1 MAGKDN
7 NSSVSSELAFASAT
21 ELAQKLRNRE
31 LSCEELLD
39 HYLDRVD
46 RYNGELNALVVDIRD
61 QARED
66 ARAADKALAS
76 GKDIG
81 PLHGIPMTV
90 KESYNVAG
98 TPTTWGNPDWK
109 DNVVNEDA
117 ESVKKLKDAGVIVF
131 GKTNVP
137 LMLADFQ
144 SYNDVYGTTNNPY
157 DLERGPG
164 GSSGGS
170 AAALAAGL
178 TGLETGSDIG
188 GSIRNPAHFCG
199 VFGHKPTHN
208 LVWMRGH
215 SPPGDMRTSP
225 DISVIGPLARSASD
239 LRTAMEVMAGPD
251 EIMARGY
258 QLKLPQLT
266 KPLGQLKVAVWK
278 DDEMCP
284 VSAEVRSRVEQVA
297 AACRDAGADV
307 DESARPSFD
316 SDHTHDTYQQLLQ
329 ATMSSRMPDADYD
342 SLKKYVDT
350 LSPDDNSQGAKVLRA
365 QVSSFKDWSGANE
378 LRQHLRWSWHEFFK
392 DYDVLITPIMPTPA
406 FPHDHRDFGE
416 RTIVIDN
423 EERPYFDQVFWAGL
437 TGVSFLPSTV
447 IPTGLDPN
455 GLPIGVQLVG
465 PEFGDMITIG
475 IAEALEAAGFAFT
488 PPARYS

>member
-1 MAGKDN
+1 MA
-7 NSSVSSELAFASAT
+7 NSESGSELAFASAT
-21 ELAQKLRNRE
+21 ELAQKIQKRE
-31 LSCEELLD
+31 LSCEELLNL
-39 HYLDRVD
+39 YLGRVD
-46 RYNGELNALVVDIRD
+46 QYNGELNALVVDIRD
-61 QARED
+61 QALVD
-66 ARAADKALAS
+66 ARAADKALAD
-76 GKDIG
+76 GKELG

-98 TPTTWGNPDWK
+98 TPTTWGNPAWK
-109 DNVVNEDA
+109 DNVTKEDA
-117 ESVKKLKDAGVIVF
+117 ESVKKLKDAGAIVF

-239 LRTAMEVMAGPD
+239 LRTAMQIMAGPD
-251 EIMARGY
+251 DIMARGY
-258 QLKLPQLT
+258 QLKLPELN
-266 KPLGQLKVAVWK
+266 KPLGKLKVAVWK
-278 DDEMCP
+278 DDELCP
-284 VSAEVRSRVEQVA
+284 VTAEVRSRVEQVA
-297 AACRDAGADV
+297 DACRDAGAQV
-307 DESARPSFD
+307 DESARPSFE
-316 SDHTHDTYQQLLQ
+316 SDHTHRTYQHLLQ
-329 ATMSSRMPDADYD
+329 ATMSSRMPDADYE
-342 SLKKYVDT
+342 SLKKYVDS
-350 LSPDDNSQGAKVLRA
+350 LSSDDDSQMARTLRA
-365 QVSSFKDWSGANE
+365 QVSSFKDWGSSNE
-378 LRQHLRWSWHEFFK
+378 MRQHLRWSWHEFFK

-416 RTIVIDN
+416 RTVVIDN

-437 TGVSFLPSTV
+437 TGVAYLPSTV
-447 IPTGLDPN
+447 IPTGLNPE

-475 IAEALEAAGFAFT
+475 VAEALEEIGFDFT
-488 PPARYS
+488 PPARYC

>member
-1 MAGKDN
+1 MAA
-7 NSSVSSELAFASAT
+7 SENHQSADLPFASAT
-21 ELAQKLRNRE
+21 ELAKRISDRE
-31 LSCEELLD
+31 ISCEETLNL
-39 HYLDRVD
+39 YLSRIDQ
-46 RYNGELNALVVDIRD
+46 YNGELNAIVVDIRE
-61 QARED
+61 QALEE
-66 ARAADKALAS
+66 ARAADKKLAT
-76 GKDIG
+76 GAAVG
-81 PLHGIPMTV
+81 PLHGVPMTV

-98 TPTTWGNPDWK
+98 TPTTWGNPAWR
-109 DNVVNEDA
+109 DNVATEDA
-117 ESVKKLKDAGVIVF
+117 ESLKRLKDAGVIIF

-144 SYNDVYGTTNNPY
+144 SYNDVYGTTKNPY
-157 DLERGPG
+157 DHDRTPG

-225 DISVIGPLARSASD
+225 DISVIGPLGRSASD
-239 LRTAMEVMAGPD
+239 LATTMRVMSGPD

-258 QLKLPQLT
+258 QLNLPELN
-266 KPLGQLKVAVWK
+266 KGLGDLKVAVWK

-284 VSAEVRSRVEQVA
+284 VSADVRSRVELVA
-297 AACRDAGADV
+297 AACRDAGAQV
-307 DESARPSFD
+307 DEAARPSFD
-316 SDHTHDTYQQLLQ
+316 SDHTHQTYQHLLQ
-329 ATMSSRMPDADYD
+329 ATMSSRMPDADYE
-342 SLKKYVDT
+342 SLKNYVAT
-350 LSPDDNSQGAKVLRA
+350 LSPDDDSNLARTLRA
-365 QVSSFKDWSGANE
+365 QVSSFKEWGASNE

-392 DYDVLITPIMPTPA
+392 DYDVLITPIMPTSA

-416 RTIVIDN
+416 RTIIIDN

-437 TGVSFLPSTV
+437 TGVAYLPSTV
-447 IPTGLDPN
+447 IPTGLDAS

-465 PEFGDMITIG
+465 PEYGDMITIG
-475 IAEALEAAGFAFT
+475 VAQALEQAGFGFT
-488 PPARYS
+488 PPPDYC